1 MLTNEILY
9 LAETVI
15 TIIAV
20 ISGLIYYE
28 LKHKKR
34 FLKFLAFLMSVFI
47 ALIGVTFV
55 LEKPKMQ
62 TEDIYYVE
70 VNTQGTINKPHTI
83 YHFTDVTEK
92 VQVVGNVNTSK
103 IGLYTISFQ
112 LETLR
117 GLYTEEANIRVVDTK
132 KPEIILEGLEEHRQS
147 YKKEYEEP
155 GYKAI
160 DDYEGNLTDKVKVT
174 KQNIDETNFN
184 LKYEVQDSSGNKA
197 ERTRKVTII
206 DDVPPEITI
215 NGQAEMSIYLN
226 EKYTENGAK
235 AIDEKDGDLTDKITI
250 EGKVD
255 TGKEGTYTITYNVTD
270 NSGNK
275 ASKFRNVVVKKKE
288 AVAQNTAPIQ
298 NTSSGQKG
306 TIYLTFDDGPSTNIT
321 PKVLDILKEKNVK
334 ATFFILNYGSA
345 GESLVKR
352 EYAEGHT
359 IGIHGYSHDYH
370 TIYQSEDAYMSNITK
385 LQEKIKASTGYN
397 AKITRF
403 PGGSSNTVSSY
414 NPGIMSRLTKLV
426 LSKGYKYF
434 DWNVSSGDA
443 GGVSSS
449 EQLYQNVIKGISK
462 SKQNVVLMHDFSSNT
477 KLLDALGR
485 IIDYGKQNG
494 YTFSKITESTPM
506 VTHHIN
512 N

>member
-28 LKHKKR
+28 LKHKNH

-112 LETLR
+112 LEILR

-132 KPEIILEGLEEHRQS
+132 KPEIILEGLEEYKQS

-155 GYKAI
+155 GYKAV

-174 KQNIDETNFN
+174 KENINETNYN
-184 LKYEVQDSSGNKA
+184 LKYEVQDSSGNKV

-206 DDVPPEITI
+206 
-215 NGQAEMSIYLN
+215 
-226 EKYTENGAK
+226 
-235 AIDEKDGDLTDKITI
+235 
-250 EGKVD
+250 
-255 TGKEGTYTITYNVTD
+255 
-270 NSGNK
+270 
-275 ASKFRNVVVKKKE
+275 
-288 AVAQNTAPIQ
+288 
-298 NTSSGQKG
+298 
-306 TIYLTFDDGPSTNIT
+306 
-321 PKVLDILKEKNVK
+321 
-334 ATFFILNYGSA
+334 
-345 GESLVKR
+345 
-352 EYAEGHT
+352 
-359 IGIHGYSHDYH
+359 
-370 TIYQSEDAYMSNITK
+370 
-385 LQEKIKASTGYN
+385 
-397 AKITRF
+397 
-403 PGGSSNTVSSY
+403 
-414 NPGIMSRLTKLV
+414 
-426 LSKGYKYF
+426 
-434 DWNVSSGDA
+434 
-443 GGVSSS
+443 
-449 EQLYQNVIKGISK
+449 LY
-462 SKQNVVLMHDFSSNT
+462 
-477 KLLDALGR
+477 
-485 IIDYGKQNG
+485 
-494 YTFSKITESTPM
+494 
-506 VTHHIN
+506 
-512 N
+512 

>member
-1 MLTNEILY
+1 MFTNEILY
-9 LAETVI
+9 LAETVV

-34 FLKFLAFLMSVFI
+34 YLKFLAFLMSVFI
-47 ALIGVTFV
+47 GLIGVTFV

-62 TEDIYYVE
+62 TENIYNVE

-112 LETLR
+112 LDTLR

-174 KQNIDETNFN
+174 KENIDETNFN
-184 LKYEVQDSSGNKA
+184 LKYEVQDS
-197 ERTRKVTII
+197 
-206 DDVPPEITI
+206 
-215 NGQAEMSIYLN
+215 
-226 EKYTENGAK
+226 
-235 AIDEKDGDLTDKITI
+235 
-250 EGKVD
+250 
-255 TGKEGTYTITYNVTD
+255 
-270 NSGNK
+270 SGNK

-359 IGIHGYSHDYH
+359 IGIHGYSHDYY

-403 PGGSSNTVSSY
+403 PGGSSNKVSSY

-506 VTHHIN
+506 VTHHVN